1 MDKQT
6 KHNREI
12 IAQFTQQATSFT
24 KIAGHFD
31 AIEKLVEISK
41 ATKNDRVLDVASGP
55 GLVAAGFAKAA
66 QHVECFDLTSAMLE
80 QAKKYLIAEGVANVS
95 FQEGDAMHLPY
106 PDNSFDIVV
115 TRYSFHHFLYPE
127 SVLKEIIRVCK
138 PTGRILIAD
147 IVMGKEASEI
157 FDRLEKL
164 RDSSHVKALTQMEFS
179 DLLTHY
185 NFNNVSQYSYTV
197 DINLE
202 ELLSASSTKEIHAN
216 EIRRLITSDVGSN
229 KTGYSPRIEQNQIC
243 CSYPISIFSFYKTA

>member
-6 KHNREI
+6 KHNSEI
-12 IAQFTQQATSFT
+12 IAQFTQQATPFT

-41 ATKNDRVLDVASGP
+41 TTKNDKVLDVASGP

-66 QHVECFDLTSAMLE
+66 QHVECFDLTPAMLQ
-80 QAKKYLIAEGVANVS
+80 QAKKYLIAEGVTNVS
-95 FQEGDAMHLPY
+95 FQKGDAMHLPY

-115 TRYSFHHFLYPE
+115 TRYSFHHFLYPA

-138 PTGRILIAD
+138 KKGHILIAD
-147 IVMGKEASEI
+147 IMMEKEASET
-157 FDRLEKL
+157 FDHIEKL
-164 RDSSHVKALTQMEFS
+164 RDSSHVKALTQMEFTN
-179 DLLTHY
+179 LFTYY
-185 NFNNVSQYSYTV
+185 NFDNVSQYRYTV
-197 DINLE
+197 GINLE
-202 ELLSASSTKEIHAN
+202 ELLSASSTKEINAN

-229 KTGYSPRIEQNQIC
+229 KTGYSPNIEQNQIY